1 MGGGGNSNAG
11 LFIIYLKDKKYKGYL
26 KLSQGVISI
35 MQEPIMLYIYMRE
48 KRSKKDQTKSQRSL
62 YIYIV

>member
-26 KLSQGVISI
+26 TLSQGVISI

>member
-1 MGGGGNSNAG
+1 M
-11 LFIIYLKDKKYKGYL
+11 LKDKKYKGYL
-26 KLSQGVISI
+26 TLSQGVISI

-62 YIYIV
+62 YIYII

>member
-26 KLSQGVISI
+26 TLSQGVISI
-35 MQEPIMLYIYMRE
+35 MQEPIMLYIYM
-48 KRSKKDQTKSQRSL
+48 
-62 YIYIV
+62 